1 MNPERLRDIYLKQI
15 NEALERLNASEV
27 YYERYKK
34 TDEIYEMDS
43 CVLQLRKTLECIAFA
58 AIAPN
63 RKAYEQFRNSDF
75 TKDFNAKKI
84 TTQLNRINKHFY
96 PKPLLPAV
104 RVEDNVWNY
113 AKKEKGFLTQKRFE
127 KVYDRLGKYLH
138 ADNPWGNDKGL
149 ANLADEYPSFITQIH
164 GLLAL
169 HITSIITPDFKG
181 VWIVESDS
189 NFSRA
194 RIITGEAAEEF
205 EFTN

>member
-1 MNPERLRDIYLKQI
+1 MNSERLRNIYLKQI

-27 YYERYKK
+27 YYERYKN
-34 TDEIYEMDS
+34 TDVIYEMDA

-63 RKAYEQFRNSDF
+63 RKAYEQFRNTDF

-84 TTQLNRINKHFY
+84 TSQLNIINKHFY

-104 RVEDNVWNY
+104 RTEEHTWHY
-113 AKKEKGFLTQKRFE
+113 EKKEKGFLTQSRFE
-127 KVYDRLGKYLH
+127 KLYDRLGKYLH
-138 ADNPWGNDKGL
+138 SDNPWGNDKGL
-149 ANLADEYPSFITQIH
+149 LNFSNEFPSFVKQIQ

-169 HITSIITPDFKG
+169 HVTSIITPDFRG

-194 RIITGEAAEEF
+194 RIITAEANGEF
-205 EFTN
+205 EFTS

>member
-1 MNPERLRDIYLKQI
+1 MNSERLRNIYLKQI

-63 RKAYEQFRNSDF
+63 RKAYEQFRNTDF

-104 RVEDNVWNY
+104 RGKDNVWNH
-113 AKKEKGFLTQKRFE
+113 AKKENGFLTQKKFE

-149 ANLADEYPSFITQIH
+149 SNLANEYPSFVKQIH

-169 HITSIITPDFKG
+169 HVTSIITPDFKG

-194 RIITGEAAEEF
+194 RIITAEAGGEF
-205 EFTN
+205 EFTS